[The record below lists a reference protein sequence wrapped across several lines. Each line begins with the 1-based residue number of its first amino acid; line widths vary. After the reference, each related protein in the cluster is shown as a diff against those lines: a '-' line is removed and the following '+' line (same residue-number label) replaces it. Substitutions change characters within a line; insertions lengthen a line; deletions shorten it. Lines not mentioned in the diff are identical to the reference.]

1 MPKESLQDYKM
12 DFIDYITN
20 SSYHKD
26 YSAYSTPDWIDMI
39 KNLASCLLVGANY
52 NSHGSHIGSSIF
64 NLAQAL
70 CDIEKGKAPTPG
82 QTGRLQHPFAVP
94 LQAGNDEEPENVF
107 IEYVS
112 NVIEGESSFFK
123 KQDFDRD
130 GVGHFVR
137 KLFGE
142 TERNAAGKDV
152 YIP

>member
-1 MPKESLQDYKM
+1 M
-12 DFIDYITN
+12 DFIDCITN

-70 CDIEKGKAPTPG
+70 SDIEKGKAPTPR
-82 QTGRLQHPFAVP
+82 QTGRLQCPFAVP
-94 LQAGNDEEPENVF
+94 LQAGNEEEPENVF

-123 KQDFDRD
+123 KQDFDR
-130 GVGHFVR
+130 GWCWSFL
-137 KLFGE
+137 KE
-142 TERNAAGKDV
+142 
-152 YIP
+152 IIW